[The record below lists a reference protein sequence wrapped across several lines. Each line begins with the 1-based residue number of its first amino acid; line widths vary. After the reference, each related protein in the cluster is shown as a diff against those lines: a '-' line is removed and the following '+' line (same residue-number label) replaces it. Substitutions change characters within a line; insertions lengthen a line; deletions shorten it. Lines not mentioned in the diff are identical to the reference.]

1 MGDTSSKQQE
11 KKEAVETHGQ
21 GAMDARPCVMGSSRM
36 CLRREEKWKGM
47 DVCLDRLSYDLDTE
61 FTTKSRL
68 RALKLT

>member
-1 MGDTSSKQQE
+1 MEGK
-11 KKEAVETHGQ
+11 
-21 GAMDARPCVMGSSRM
+21 
-36 CLRREEKWKGM
+36 M